1 MQRKCGKPE
10 RCVFIPQPH
19 SMRVESSECRR
30 LCLKQP
36 AWTPCRGKRQRRSEP
51 SVCLTPNRA
60 GKTDQWEAADCAAGS
75 TKHEM
80 CYKICKLALMR
91 HTLRVHTHARTHNR
105 SVHTGAHTGARAP
118 SKSLPIPLY
127 FPAQSSCSQMAS
139 WVWGSAT
146 PALFVDGRWFF
157 HAIKALPLSPVMPG
171 RRGVG
176 TLNLRFRLNIEDRCE
191 CSMWRGRW
199 YNV

>member
-30 LCLKQP
+30 LCLHLP
-36 AWTPCRGKRQRRSEP
+36 AVPG
-51 SVCLTPNRA
+51 
-60 GKTDQWEAADCAAGS
+60 EAAAPLGAQCLSNPQPCWEDRSVRGGRLRRRKHKAWNVLQNLQAS
-75 TKHEM
+75 TH
-80 CYKICKLALMR
+80 AT
-91 HTLRVHTHARTHNR
+91 HTACTHARTDTHNR
-105 SVHTGAHTGARAP
+105 SVHTGAHAP

-146 PALFVDGRWFF
+146 PTLFVDGRWFF

-171 RRGVG
+171 RWGVG